1 MLLFLVE
8 MVSVVVDTD
17 YSRWAVIAQCV
28 QNAYGPPT
36 FQSSRILSRQRTLDD
51 ADLDRAKVALREF
64 NIEGPFK
71 HTIDQ
76 NNCF

>member
-1 MLLFLVE
+1 

-51 ADLDRAKVALREF
+51 ADLDRAKVALR
-64 NIEGPFK
+64 GPFK
-71 HTIDQ
+71 HNIDQ

>member
-1 MLLFLVE
+1 

-51 ADLDRAKVALREF
+51 EDLDRAKVA
-64 NIEGPFK
+64 
-71 HTIDQ
+71 
-76 NNCF
+76 